1 MTQIIVTLEPGAD
14 SGFLQRAIDNMKG
27 VFKTSLM
34 VNSADKVSESDTN
47 EWLERLHQLKK
58 DINPEV
64 IDMTD
69 ERTRYLMS
77 K

>member
-14 SGFLQRAIDNMKG
+14 TFFLKRVIDNMKG
-27 VFKTSLM
+27 VFRTS
-34 VNSADKVSESDTN
+34 VEENSKSVINENKSN
-47 EWLERLHQLKK
+47 EWLEKLHQIKR
-58 DINPEV
+58 DINPDV
-64 IDMTD
+64 IDMDD

>member
-14 SGFLQRAIDNMKG
+14 SSFLKKAIDNMKG
-27 VFKTSLM
+27 VFKTSVKEM
-34 VNSADKVSESDTN
+34 SNSSTTPIRN
-47 EWLERLHQLKK
+47 EWLEKLHQIKN

-64 IDMTD
+64 IDMSD
-69 ERTRYLMS
+69 ERTKYLMS

>member
-14 SGFLQRAIDNMKG
+14 SSFLKRAIDNMKG
-27 VFKTSLM
+27 VFITKLEERTE
-34 VNSADKVSESDTN
+34 SAIVENKNN
-47 EWLERLHQLKK
+47 EWLEKLHQIKR

-64 IDMTD
+64 IDMND

>member
-14 SGFLQRAIDNMKG
+14 SSFLRRPIDNMKA
-27 VFKTSLM
+27 VFKTS
-34 VNSADKVSESDTN
+34 VNESSKNMMIDN
-47 EWLERLHQLKK
+47 KNSEWLEKLHQIKR
-58 DINPEV
+58 DINSKV
-64 IDMTD
+64 IDMDD

>member
-14 SGFLQRAIDNMKG
+14 SSFLQRVINNMKG
-27 VFKTSLM
+27 VFRTSVTENTQSE
-34 VNSADKVSESDTN
+34 VNGMGKN
-47 EWLERLHQLKK
+47 EWLEKLHEIKK

-64 IDMTD
+64 IDWDD
-69 ERTRYLMS
+69 ERTKYLLS

>member
-14 SGFLQRAIDNMKG
+14 SSFLKRAIDNMKG
-27 VFKTSLM
+27 VFITKLEERTESAM
-34 VNSADKVSESDTN
+34 VENKNN
-47 EWLERLHQLKK
+47 EWLEKLHQIKR

-64 IDMTD
+64 IDMND